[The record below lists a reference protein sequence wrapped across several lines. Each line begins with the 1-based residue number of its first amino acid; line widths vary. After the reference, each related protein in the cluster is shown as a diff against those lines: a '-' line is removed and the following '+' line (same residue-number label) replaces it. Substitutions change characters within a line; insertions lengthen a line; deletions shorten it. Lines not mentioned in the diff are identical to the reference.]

1 MNQSKELD
9 LEIPNNPFDNITK
22 NDLIQSDDV
31 DELKEIDMKLKDY
44 TKLTTVW
51 YETGAKWYAGYVR

>member
-9 LEIPNNPFDNITK
+9 LEIPDNQFDNITK
-22 NDLIQSDDV
+22 NELIQSDDV

-44 TKLTTVW
+44 TK
-51 YETGAKWYAGYVR
+51 

>member
-9 LEIPNNPFDNITK
+9 LEISDNPFDNITK

-44 TKLTTVW
+44 TK
-51 YETGAKWYAGYVR
+51 